1 VTDGVDAVT
10 LEPGSGADTLHGRAW
25 PQSTWTTTNV
35 GEAIPG
41 VQTPLGW
48 SVWGDAGEEALR
60 RSFQVI
66 GALDRAETAVP
77 ARPEDRLFS
86 LFYGRIAVHLD
97 LLCEWTDRVPGT
109 DGEAMAKQ
117 LFTYVPPAYQSQ
129 PRRRYYPRVL
139 ARAAIPWIQAPRLMR
154 GSRRRVQ
161 DLWERSAR
169 AAPGLDAE
177 GARRLLLLG
186 ADEFRTV
193 IYHHT
198 LLTMGSVQP
207 VYDLLERVTRGSE
220 ISAQELM
227 GGHGGHEETVLLSDL
242 WECSRDR
249 ITLERFIERQGFH
262 GPREGDLSSTMWRE
276 DPEPVLRLIEGYRS
290 KPDDAD
296 PISVENAQIARRR
309 ELEERFLS
317 GLPHGRRELARLAL
331 ALGVRYIPLRGLGK
345 VAYLQSIDIARAGAR
360 RLGEI
365 KAAEGELGDPEDV
378 FFLTVD
384 DLRAG
389 WPTGASE
396 LAAERRYFYERYLSL
411 DLPEVWQ
418 GEPDPVAS
426 QPGVTGG
433 TIEGIGAS
441 PGVVEGRAKVI
452 LDPAEAEVEE
462 GEILI
467 ARNTDP
473 AWASLMFLSAGLVS
487 DIGGLMS
494 HTAVVARELGIPC
507 VVNTGSATRALASGD
522 RIRLDGTAG
531 TVEVIEPQPTG

>member
-1 VTDGVDAVT
+1 MAGAVT

-60 RSFQVI
+60 RSFQMI
-66 GALDRAETAVP
+66 GALDRSEIAVP
-77 ARPEDRLFS
+77 QRAEDRLFS

-117 LFTYVPPAYQSQ
+117 LFTYVPPAYASHPQ
-129 PRRRYYPRVL
+129 RRYYPRVV

-154 GSRRRVQ
+154 ASRRRVQ
-161 DLWERSAR
+161 DLWKRSVR
-169 AAPGLDAE
+169 AAPDLDAE
-177 GARRLLLLG
+177 DARQLLLRG
-186 ADEFRTV
+186 AEEFRTV

-207 VYDLLERVTRGSE
+207 VYDLLERVTKGSE
-220 ISAQELM
+220 ITAQELM
-227 GGHGGHEETVLLSDL
+227 GGHGGHEETALLHDL

-249 ITLERFIERQGFH
+249 ITLETFLGRQGFH
-262 GPREGDLSSTMWRE
+262 GPREGDLSSVMWRE
-276 DPEPVLRLIEGYRS
+276 DPTPLARVIEGWRQ

-296 PISVENAQIARRR
+296 PLSLERAQITRRL
-309 ELEERFLS
+309 ELESRFLA
-317 GLPHGRRELARLAL
+317 GLPRPRRPLARLVL

-360 RLGEI
+360 RLGAI
-365 KAAEGELGDPEDV
+365 KASEGELADPDDV

-384 DLRAG
+384 ELTTG
-389 WPTGASE
+389 WPTAAAE
-396 LAAERRYFYERYLSL
+396 LAAERRAFYERYLSL

-418 GEPDPVAS
+418 GEPEPVATELDA
-426 QPGVTGG
+426 TG
-433 TIEGIGAS
+433 TRIEGIGAS

-452 LDPAEAEVEE
+452 LDPADAEVEE

-507 VVNTGSATRALASGD
+507 VVDTGAATRALSTGD

-531 TVEVIEPQPTG
+531 TVELVGQPTG

>member
-1 VTDGVDAVT
+1 VTDGPETVA
-10 LEPGSGADTLHGRAW
+10 LEPGSGSDTLHGRAW

-60 RSFQVI
+60 RTFHKV
-66 GALDRAETAVP
+66 GALDRSEIAVP
-77 ARPEDRLFS
+77 ARTEDRLFS

-117 LFTYVPPAYQSQ
+117 LFTYVPPAYTSRPQ
-129 PRRRYYPRVL
+129 RRYYPRVI
-139 ARAAIPWIQAPRLMR
+139 ARSWIPWVQAPRLMR
-154 GSRRRVQ
+154 GSRRRVAG
-161 DLWERSAR
+161 LWERSIR
-169 AAPGLDAE
+169 TAPDLDAE
-177 GARRLLLLG
+177 GAQRLLLTG
-186 ADEFRTV
+186 AEEFRTV

-220 ISAQELM
+220 VSAQELM
-227 GGHGGHEETVLLSDL
+227 GGHGGHEETELLRDL

-249 ITLERFIERQGFH
+249 ITLDEFLERQGFH
-262 GPREGDLSSTMWRE
+262 GPREGDLSAPMWRE
-276 DPEPVLRLIEGYRS
+276 DPRPLTRTIAGYRR

-296 PISVENAQIARRR
+296 PVSLERAQIARRR
-309 ELEERFLS
+309 ELEDRFLA
-317 GLPHGRRELARLAL
+317 GLPRRRRPLARIAL
-331 ALGVRYIPLRGLGK
+331 GLGVRYIPLRGLGK

-360 RLGEI
+360 RLGAV
-365 KAAEGELGDPEDV
+365 KAEGGELATPEDI
-378 FFLTVD
+378 FFLTID
-384 DLRAG
+384 DLQGG
-389 WPTGASE
+389 WPADAAE
-396 LAAERRYFYERYLSL
+396 LAAERRYFYERYLTL

-418 GEPDPVAS
+418 GDPEPVTTE
-426 QPGVTGG
+426 PGVGDG

-507 VVNTGSATRALASGD
+507 VVNTGSATRAVSTGD

-531 TVEVIEPQPTG
+531 TVEVL